1 MLTGCV
7 CGRVGIAGREQK
19 GWLKGWLVEQKGWLN
34 DEVADAS
41 LDKERRKKKLRGAK
55 VSPLP
60 VSCAW
65 P

>member
-1 MLTGCV
+1 MRG
-7 CGRVGIAGREQK
+7 
-19 GWLKGWLVEQKGWLN
+19 EQKGWLN